1 MSMRSYAIRR
11 FLYMLPTLLG
21 ISMVSFALIAASP
34 GDPIQI
40 RMGLFK
46 GEQTDYIRRYN
57 EIGIAMGMLEKV
69 GQDAVTIDITMSTAN
84 GFSLKE
90 FNVTGPETGYID
102 FTTVTLN
109 LRSDIERNFSITGYG
124 TKYGYDIHFVVPGN
138 NDLYTYVFV
147 AEKLSYDEHFNTS
160 NNEIYYTL
168 ERPFNYDASGISETG
183 TMYVEYTRYSRIGGF
198 ARYLQWLGLMKKFI
212 IEDLDGDGTVERIYK
227 RHGILQG
234 ELGRSWHWIEGSADQ
249 GKPIMDIIVGRMWY
263 TLFLTTPAFVI
274 STILATV
281 IGVIQATRQ
290 YSIWDKGVTLASLI
304 GYSMPTF
311 WLAKLVMLASFYIFN
326 FTGAT
331 TGEAFTEPFI
341 LNGTFYVF
349 LILPVITLVLTGLV
363 FLARLTRSQL
373 LDILRQDYITTAR
386 AKGLS
391 ERSVIYKHAFRNAML
406 PIITVVGM
414 ALPGLLG
421 GAVMTEGVFGW
432 PGLGTVFL
440 TSALQRDH
448 PMMMATNFIFGAMFL
463 AFRLLVDLS
472 YALVDPRIRY

>member
-11 FLYMLPTLLG
+11 FIYIFPTLLG
-21 ISMVSFALIAASP
+21 ISIVSFALIAASP

-46 GEQTDYIRRYN
+46 GEQTDYVRRYN
-57 EIGIAMGMLEKV
+57 EIGVSIGFLQKV
-69 GQDAVTIDITMSTAN
+69 GSDEVSFNIHMDTTT

-90 FNVTGPETGYID
+90 FNVTGPETGNID
-102 FTTVTLN
+102 FTTVTLY
-109 LRSDIERNFSITGYG
+109 LTSDIERNFSITGFG
-124 TKYGYDIHFVVPGN
+124 SLGYNIQVLVPGGSEVRSF
-138 NDLYTYVFV
+138 VFV
-147 AEKLSYDEHFNTS
+147 ANKLSTDEHFNTS

-168 ERPFNYDASGISETG
+168 ERPFSYTATDISETG
-183 TMYVEYTRYSRIGGF
+183 TMIVEETRYTRVN
-198 ARYLQWLGLMKKFI
+198 AMTRYLQWLGLMKKYLV
-212 IEDLDGDGTVERIYK
+212 EDLDGDGTVEREY
-227 RHGILQG
+227 RRLGILQG
-234 ELGRSWHWIEGSADQ
+234 NFGRSWHWVEGSADQ

-274 STILATV
+274 STVLATV

-290 YSIWDKGVTLASLI
+290 YSIWDKGVTIASLI

-349 LILPVITLVLTGLV
+349 LILPTITLVLTGLV

>member
-57 EIGIAMGMLEKV
+57 EIGVQIGMLQKV
-69 GQDAVTIDITMSTAN
+69 GQDEVIVDIAMDTTT
-84 GFSLKE
+84 GFSVKE
-90 FNVTGPETGYID
+90 FNVSGPETGNVDY
-102 FTTVTLN
+102 TTVILHLT
-109 LRSDIERNFSITGYG
+109 SDIERNFTVSGWG
-124 TKYGYDIHFVVPGN
+124 EDGYDMTVRVPANGVVKT
-138 NDLYTYVFV
+138 LAFV
-147 AEKLSYDEHFNTS
+147 ADKLSYDEHFNTTT
-160 NNEIYYTL
+160 NQMYYTL
-168 ERPFNYDASGISETG
+168 ERPFDYTATGIGETG
-183 TMYVEYTRYSRIGGF
+183 TMIVEYTRYERVN
-198 ARYLQWLGLMKKFI
+198 AAVRYLQWLGLMKKYI
-212 IEDLDGDGTVERIYK
+212 WEERTYA
-227 RHGILQG
+227 RRGILQG
-234 ELGRSWHWIEGSADQ
+234 EFGRSWHWVEGSADQ

-311 WLAKLVMLASFYIFN
+311 WLAKLVMLASFYIFD

-349 LILPVITLVLTGLV
+349 LILPTITLVLTGLV

-391 ERSVIYKHAFRNAML
+391 ERSVIYKHAFRNALL

>member
-1 MSMRSYAIRR
+1 MRTYAIRR
-11 FLYMLPTLLG
+11 FLYIFPTLLG
-21 ISMVSFALIAASP
+21 ISAISFALIAASP

-40 RMGLFK
+40 RIGLFM
-46 GEQTDYIRRYN
+46 GEQVDYETEYN
-57 EIGIAMGMLEKV
+57 RVGIEIGLLQKI
-69 GQDAVTIDITMSTAN
+69 GQDNISFSIDMTTAN
-84 GFSLKE
+84 GFDLE
-90 FNVTGPETGYID
+90 TFNVTGPETAYVE
-102 FTTVTLN
+102 FTNVTLF
-109 LRSDIERNFSITGYG
+109 LTSDIDRTFDIPDYG
-124 TKYGYDIHFVVPGN
+124 ISV
-138 NDLYTYVFV
+138 YVAAGSTPTAISFY
-147 AEKLSYDEHFNTS
+147 ANESSFNAQHQFIQSFQYNAT
-160 NNEIYYTL
+160 
-168 ERPFNYDASGISETG
+168 GISETG
-183 TMYVEYTRYSRIGGF
+183 QMIVEETEYGRINVFVRYM
-198 ARYLQWLGLMKKFI
+198 QWIGLMKRYI
-212 IEDLDGDGTVERIYK
+212 WEERTY
-227 RHGILQG
+227 RRSGILHG
-234 ELGRSWHWIEGSADQ
+234 DFGRSWYWTIDGRL
-249 GKPIMDIIVGRMWY
+249 GKSITDIIVSRMWY

-311 WLAKLVMLASFYIFN
+311 WLAKLVMLAAFYMFN

-331 TGEAFTEPFI
+331 TGDAFKEPFI
-341 LNGTFYVF
+341 LNGRFYLF
-349 LILPVITLVLTGLV
+349 LILPTITLVLTGLV

-373 LDILRQDYITTAR
+373 LDILRQDYIVTAR

-440 TSALQRDH
+440 TSSLQRDH
-448 PMMMATNFIFGAMFL
+448 PMMMATNFIFGGLFL
-463 AFRLLVDLS
+463 VFRLIVDLS

>member
-1 MSMRSYAIRR
+1 MSMRSYALRR
-11 FLYMLPTLLG
+11 FIYIFPTLLG

-46 GEQTDYIRRYN
+46 GEQTDYVRRYN
-57 EIGIAMGMLEKV
+57 EIGVQIGFLKKV
-69 GQDAVTIDITMSTAN
+69 GQDQVSFDIDIDSAT

-102 FTTVTLN
+102 YTTVTLN
-109 LRSDIERNFSITGYG
+109 VRSDIERNFSITGYG
-124 TKYGYDIHFVVPGN
+124 SQGYDIHFTVPGDN
-138 NDLYTYVFV
+138 AVYTYIFV
-147 AEKLSYDEHFNTS
+147 ADQISYDEHFNTS
-160 NNEIYYTL
+160 SNTMYYTL
-168 ERPFNYDASGISETG
+168 ERVFNYTATDISEVG
-183 TMYVEYTRYSRIGGF
+183 KMIVEETRYTRVNAF
-198 ARYLQWLGLMKKFI
+198 VRYLQWLGLMKKFL
-212 IEDLDGDGTVERIYK
+212 IEDLDGDGTAEREY
-227 RHGILQG
+227 RRRGILQG
-234 ELGRSWHWIEGSADQ
+234 DFGRSWHWVEGSADQ

-349 LILPVITLVLTGLV
+349 LILPTITLVLTGLV

-391 ERSVIYKHAFRNAML
+391 ERSVVYKHAFRNAML

-448 PMMMATNFIFGAMFL
+448 PMMMATNFIFGGMFL

>member
-1 MSMRSYAIRR
+1 MSMRSYALRR
-11 FLYMLPTLLG
+11 FIYIFPTLLG

-46 GEQTDYIRRYN
+46 GEQTDYVRRYN
-57 EIGIAMGMLEKV
+57 EIGVQIGFLQKV
-69 GQDAVTIDITMSTAN
+69 GQDEVSFDIDIDSAT

-102 FTTVTLN
+102 YTTVTLN
-109 LRSDIERNFSITGYG
+109 VRSDIERNFSITGFG
-124 TKYGYDIHFVVPGN
+124 EQGYNILFTVPGN
-138 NDLYTYVFV
+138 NVVYTYIFV
-147 AEKLSYDEHFNTS
+147 ADKISYDEHFNTS
-160 NNEIYYTL
+160 SNTIYYTL
-168 ERPFNYDASGISETG
+168 ERVFNYTATGISEVG
-183 TMYVEYTRYSRIGGF
+183 KMIVEETRYTRVNAF
-198 ARYLQWLGLMKKFI
+198 VRYLQWLGLMKKFL
-212 IEDLDGDGTVERIYK
+212 IEDLDGDGTAEREY
-227 RHGILQG
+227 RRRGILQG
-234 ELGRSWHWIEGSADQ
+234 DFGRSWHWVEGSADQ

-349 LILPVITLVLTGLV
+349 LILPTITLVLTGLV

-391 ERSVIYKHAFRNAML
+391 ERSVVYKHAFRNAML

-448 PMMMATNFIFGAMFL
+448 PMMMATNFIFGGMFL

>member
-1 MSMRSYAIRR
+1 MRTYAIRR
-11 FLYMLPTLLG
+11 FLYIFPTLLG
-21 ISMVSFALIAASP
+21 ISAISFALIAASP

-40 RMGLFK
+40 RIGLFM
-46 GEQTDYIRRYN
+46 GEQVDYETEYN
-57 EIGIAMGMLEKV
+57 RVGIEIGLLQKI
-69 GQDAVTIDITMSTAN
+69 GQDNVSFNIDMTTAG
-84 GFSLKE
+84 GFSLE
-90 FNVTGPETGYID
+90 TFNVTGPKTAYVE
-102 FTTVTLN
+102 FTNVTIFLT
-109 LRSDIERNFSITGYG
+109 SDIDRTFDIPDYG
-124 TKYGYDIHFVVPGN
+124 ISVEVTAGGN
-138 NDLYTYVFV
+138 PTAISFYAN
-147 AEKLSYDEHFNTS
+147 ESSFNAQHQFIQSFQYNAT
-160 NNEIYYTL
+160 
-168 ERPFNYDASGISETG
+168 GISETG
-183 TMYVEYTRYSRIGGF
+183 QMIVEETEYGRINVFVRYM
-198 ARYLQWLGLMKKFI
+198 QWIGLMKRYI
-212 IEDLDGDGTVERIYK
+212 WEERTYRRSGVLHGDF
-227 RHGILQG
+227 
-234 ELGRSWHWIEGSADQ
+234 GRSWYWTIDGRL
-249 GKPIMDIIVGRMWY
+249 GKSITDIIVSRMWY

-311 WLAKLVMLASFYIFN
+311 WLAKLVMLAAFYMFN

-331 TGEAFTEPFI
+331 TGDAFKEPFI
-341 LNGTFYVF
+341 LNGRFYLF
-349 LILPVITLVLTGLV
+349 LILPTITLVLTGLV

-373 LDILRQDYITTAR
+373 LDILRQDYIVTAR

-391 ERSVIYKHAFRNAML
+391 ERSVIYKHAFRNALL

-440 TSALQRDH
+440 TSSLQRDH
-448 PMMMATNFIFGAMFL
+448 PMMMATNFIFGGMFL
-463 AFRLLVDLS
+463 VFRLLVDLS